1 MASLPAIHEGAT
13 GRFTAYLL
21 DEDGVAIASASVSA
35 ITMTLR
41 HRFSNTIVNSRSAQ
55 NVFNTNNCTLH
66 ATSGL
71 FTWNVQTADAAIV
84 DNSNPP
90 RDIDEHE
97 MILTATYTATGPLTK
112 VAKHK
117 EIIRVLN
124 LARTP

>member
-21 DEDGVAIASASVSA
+21 DEDGVAVASANVSA

-41 HRFSNTIVNSRSAQ
+41 HRFSNTTVNSRSAQ
-55 NVFNTNNCTLH
+55 SVFNTNNCTLH

-84 DNSNPP
+84 DTT

-117 EIIRVLN
+117 EIIRVVN